1 MRATMQLGKGVWGG
15 GGRRG
20 SRPLVGEDKRGLGI
34 AVVERS
40 VAISQVQALAVCN
53 WQTDLK
59 RILKWIP
66 TEIGDKRIYRSTKRG
81 TTLFFY
87 MHHTYSILGNRF
99 ILAMGRTTRA
109 SQRPTAI
116 MQLLKNEG
124 GEN

>member
-1 MRATMQLGKGVWGG
+1 MSNAHVRIRIVMHIPIFSRELNNRASYHACNNAIGEGCVGG

-66 TEIGDKRIYRSTKRG
+66 TEIGDK
-81 TTLFFY
+81 LCC
-87 MHHTYSILGNRF
+87 
-99 ILAMGRTTRA
+99 
-109 SQRPTAI
+109 
-116 MQLLKNEG
+116 
-124 GEN
+124 